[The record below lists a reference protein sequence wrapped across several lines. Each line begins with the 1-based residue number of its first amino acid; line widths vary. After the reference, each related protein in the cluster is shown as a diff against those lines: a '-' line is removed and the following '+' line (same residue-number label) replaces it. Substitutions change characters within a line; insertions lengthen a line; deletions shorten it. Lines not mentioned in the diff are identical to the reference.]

1 MTVMGFTQ
9 TVIGGYAKAS
19 QYDAAKRQAL
29 IQGVA
34 QKDAAYA
41 KATASEQAS
50 RKQLHQVGENMARMA
65 GNKRRDAAAARTAAA
80 ASGFALEG
88 SANKRE
94 DLVERAYDDAMAD
107 MARSGSVASMNALN
121 EQIAL
126 RRGGDAAM
134 RAAESQAEQY
144 RTMARATRTGAFMS
158 AVGGAIGAVDGYYGA
173 GKDEA
178 WLQNATWQQRVG
190 TGIQG
195 GTAGAG
201 LFSAFDP
208 FMADL
213 APKDWDKYYLDMLG
227 IGKTK

>member
-1 MTVMGFTQ
+1 MGFAQ

-19 QYDAAKRQAL
+19 EYDAAKRQAL
-29 IQGVA
+29 IQGEA
-34 QKDAAYA
+34 QKNAAYA

-50 RKQLHQVGENMARMA
+50 RKQLHQVGENMERMA
-65 GNKRRDAAAARTAAA
+65 GNRRREAASARTAAVTA
-80 ASGFALEG
+80 GFTLDG
-88 SANKRE
+88 SANRGE
-94 DLVERAYDDAMAD
+94 EVVRRAYDDAMAD

-121 EQIAL
+121 EQVAL

-134 RAAESQAEQY
+134 SAAEVEARQY
-144 RTMARATRTGAFMS
+144 RAMASATRTGAFMS
-158 AVGGAIGAVDGYYGA
+158 AVGGAVGAVGGYYGA
-173 GKDEA
+173 GKDEE

-190 TGIQG
+190 NGIQT

-201 LFSAFDP
+201 LMAAFDP

-227 IGKTK
+227 VGKTK